1 MTYSS
6 PNKAKNILKI
16 AFKAVSSCKV
26 WISTILI
33 LVLWFFTTLSP
44 VEDRSLPSPYE
55 VIQAFID
62 LNSEG
67 ILLKS
72 LGISILRVLLGLLLG
87 IIFAVPAGI
96 LAGGSKLGNIVVDK
110 PSHMLR
116 SIPFPA
122 LAPILIIF
130 LGIDETMKIALIAVG
145 VFGPMYVNIRDGVRN
160 IDPKLLELAQV
171 YHVKK
176 STIFISIL
184 LRGTLPSFMTGLR
197 FAISVA
203 WVALVTC
210 ETVNSS
216 IGIGYILSRAQE
228 FFRPDQMMACVIMYA
243 IAGLGSELTAN
254 ILEYLLIPERRLD
267 RKSRQ

>member
-44 VEDRSLPSPYE
+44 IEDRSLPSPYE

-62 LNSEG
+62 LNNEG

-176 STIFISIL
+176 IYYFYIYFASWYTSKFYD
-184 LRGTLPSFMTGLR
+184 R
-197 FAISVA
+197 FAICNICSMGCISD
-203 WVALVTC
+203 LR
-210 ETVNSS
+210 NSQFFYWNWIHS
-216 IGIGYILSRAQE
+216 FKSARIL
-228 FFRPDQMMACVIMYA
+228 
-243 IAGLGSELTAN
+243 
-254 ILEYLLIPERRLD
+254 
-267 RKSRQ
+267 